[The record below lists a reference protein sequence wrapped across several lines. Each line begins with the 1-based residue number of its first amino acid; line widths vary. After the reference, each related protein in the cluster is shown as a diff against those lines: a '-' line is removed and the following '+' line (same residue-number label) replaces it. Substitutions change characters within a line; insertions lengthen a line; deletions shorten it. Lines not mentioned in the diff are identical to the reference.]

1 MSFGYNGYNN
11 YGNGYQRNY
20 GVPNYTQPQYMQ
32 PQPMAQPQMPMQ
44 QPIVQ
49 QPQPQQPMQYEMP
62 IQFVGNGT
70 LKEAEA
76 YILFPNQKAMFID
89 KANGMVYEKISNQ
102 DGQSFITHFK
112 RVENKAENKA
122 VETNKEQ
129 PTIDLSSYVKKDDL
143 GQFVSLK
150 QYNELKDMFEKL
162 QKQVMRVKP
171 NVGTSK
177 QQ

>member
-1 MSFGYNGYNN
+1 MNFGYNGYNN
-11 YGNGYQRNY
+11 MGNGYQRNY
-20 GVPNYTQPQYMQ
+20 GLPSYAQPQQMV
-32 PQPMAQPQMPMQ
+32 QPQMPMQ

-112 RVENKAENKA
+112 RVENKAENQA
-122 VETNKEQ
+122 VETPKEQ
-129 PTIDLSSYVKKDDL
+129 PTIDLSNYVERKEL
-143 GQFVSLK
+143 GAFASVK
-150 QYNELKDMFEKL
+150 QYEELKGMLEKL
-162 QKQVMRVKP
+162 KEQLAPKSTPVVSKQVKEI
-171 NVGTSK
+171 
-177 QQ
+177 

>member
-11 YGNGYQRNY
+11 YVNPYARNY
-20 GVPNYTQPQYMQ
+20 GVPNYTQPQFNMQ
-32 PQPMAQPQMPMQ
+32 AQQMAQPQMPM
-44 QPIVQ
+44 Q

-62 IQFVGNGT
+62 IQYVGNGT

-112 RVENKAENKA
+112 RVENKAENQA
-122 VETNKEQ
+122 VETPKEQ
-129 PTIDLSSYVKKDDL
+129 PTIDLSNYVQKDVL

-150 QYNELKDMFEKL
+150 QYDELLAKFEQL
-162 QKQVMRVKP
+162 QKQVMGVKP
-171 NVGTSK
+171 NVGTTK

>member
-1 MSFGYNGYNN
+1 MNYGYNN
-11 YGNGYQRNY
+11 PSYLNAYGRGNFSGNY
-20 GVPNYTQPQYMQ
+20 AQPQYMQ
-32 PQPMAQPQMPMQ
+32 PQQMVQPQMPM
-44 QPIVQ
+44 Q

-112 RVENKAENKA
+112 KVENKAENQA
-122 VETNKEQ
+122 VETPKEQ
-129 PTIDLSSYVKKDDL
+129 PTIDLSSYAKKDDL

-162 QKQVMRVKP
+162 QKQIMGAKN
-171 NVGTSK
+171 NVGIK
-177 QQ
+177 G

>member
-11 YGNGYQRNY
+11 FGNSYPRNY
-20 GVPNYTQPQYMQ
+20 SMPNYGQPQYAPQ
-32 PQPMAQPQMPMQ
+32 PQQMVQPQMAQPQP
-44 QPIVQ
+44 P
-49 QPQPQQPMQYEMP
+49 QPMQYEMP
-62 IQFVGNGT
+62 IQYVGNGT

-112 RVENKAENKA
+112 RVENKAENQA
-122 VETNKEQ
+122 VEPQKEQ
-129 PTIDLSSYVKKDDL
+129 PTIDLSSYAKKDDL
-143 GQFVSLK
+143 GQFVSLE
-150 QYNELKDMFEKL
+150 QYKELLNKFETL
-162 QKQVMRVKP
+162 QKQVMGVRP
-171 NVGTSK
+171 NVGTTK